1 MAPSRLS
8 KILSLQNKVW
18 QSLVSQTTCKGMVI
32 LYLSQVCCDINL
44 WPCLCLICNAGGG
57 IPLCQQPR
65 QLYCLSWGLL
75 ISSLHFLI
83 ALRMYFWCLFFST
96 YLMTAQLEGK
106 SLLIPQCKCKSSWM
120 IGSFFLPLDSLSLYL
135 TNSHCNI
142 SLCIG
147 FFLSFCSYWSSG
159 TKQRYFPCSLHRSS
173 EMDHFSMPC
182 KIGLLMEWGTPSV
195 GSKISCL
202 QTCGSRP
209 YFLLTEN
216 ENITHFLFKIDMLIN
231 HKWSRTADLD
241 NEAFLLRSAPC
252 PPCPYLLAIG

>member
-1 MAPSRLS
+1 MTSIYGHAYALSAMLEVAYHCASSRGS
-8 KILSLQNKVW
+8 YTACPGGFLSLA
-18 QSLVSQTTCKGMVI
+18 
-32 LYLSQVCCDINL
+32 Y
-44 WPCLCLICNAGGG
+44 
-57 IPLCQQPR
+57 
-65 QLYCLSWGLL
+65 
-75 ISSLHFLI
+75 ISSLPSGCI
-83 ALRMYFWCLFFST
+83 SDAYFF
-96 YLMTAQLEGK
+96 
-106 SLLIPQCKCKSSWM
+106 LLIWWQPSWKGRACWFHKCKCKSSWM
-120 IGSFFLPLDSLSLYL
+120 IGSFFLPLDLLSLYL
-135 TNSHCNI
+135 TNSRCNI

-209 YFLLTEN
+209 YLLLTEN
-216 ENITHFLFKIDMLIN
+216 KNITHFLFKIDMLIN